1 MVHIP
6 KVSPINYIQHSNDPT
21 HPSFS
26 PPAVPPQ
33 LKVKPRRTAH
43 IQPCAIELSAM
54 LTCWAASGDLASVDK
69 CKESAAKLHECMQKP
84 KIGGKA
90 RAPTINYHLSRL

>member
-6 KVSPINYIQHSNDPT
+6 K
-21 HPSFS
+21 
-26 PPAVPPQ
+26 